1 MGVFKREEKESFYY
15 KINELENLAKTA
27 GVEIA
32 SEVIQFKDDIEPKFY
47 IGKGKLEELKEKILK
62 NKIDVAIFGCDL
74 LPRQTRNL
82 EDFLKIKVIDRTE
95 LIMDIFAQHA
105 RTKEAKIQVELA
117 QLMYRLSKLR
127 GMGKW
132 LSRLGGGIG
141 TRGPGEKILEVKR
154 RNIMERIKNLKRK
167 LLEIENQRNIQSER
181 RKTFFKIC
189 LIGYTNAG
197 KTSLLNLITKEKA
210 ETRDALFVTLDAL
223 TRKFYINGVP
233 VLLSDTVGFIENLP
247 LHLLHAFKSTLKVI
261 IDADLL
267 LHVIDVSHPLKEK
280 HIEAVNKILEEMK
293 IGGKKDIIYV
303 FNKYD
308 LFLNNEEKVYLK
320 NKYKPLVFVSAKTK
334 ENINLLLDK
343 IRRFALKWKNKKEV
357 LNGRNHIK
365 TLYKFRKT

>member
-1 MGVFKREEKESFYY
+1 MKEKAILVGVFKREERESSYY
-15 KINELENLAKTA
+15 KLNELESLAKTA
-27 GVEIA
+27 GVEVI
-32 SEVIQFKDDIEPKFY
+32 SEIVQFKDEIDPKYY
-47 IGKGKLEELKEKILK
+47 IGKGKLEEIKEKILQ
-62 NKIDVAIFGCDL
+62 NDVQVVIFGCDL

-105 RTKEAKIQVELA
+105 KTKEAKIQVELA

-154 RNIMERIKNLKRK
+154 RNIMQRIKHLKRK
-167 LLEIENQRNIQSER
+167 LKEIENQRNVQSKR
-181 RKTFFKIC
+181 RKNFFKVC

-210 ETRDALFVTLDAL
+210 ETKDALFVTLDAL
-223 TRKFYINGVP
+223 TRKFYIDSVP
-233 VLLSDTVGFIENLP
+233 VLLSDTVGFIENIP
-247 LHLLHAFKSTLKVI
+247 LHLIHAFKSTLKVT

-267 LHVIDVSHPLKEK
+267 LHVVDISNPLKEE
-280 HIEAVNKILEEMK
+280 HIEAVNRILEEM
-293 IGGKKDIIYV
+293 GLLDKKNIVYV

-308 LFLNNEEKVYLK
+308 LFINEEEKLYLK
-320 NKYKPLVFVSAKTK
+320 NKYKPAIFVSAKTG

-343 IRRFALKWKNKKEV
+343 IREFALKWKSKIEV
-357 LNGRNHIK
+357 
-365 TLYKFRKT
+365 

>member
-1 MGVFKREEKESFYY
+1 LKEKAILVGVFKREERESSYY
-15 KINELENLAKTA
+15 KLNELENLAKTA
-27 GVEIA
+27 GVEVV
-32 SEVIQFKDDIEPKFY
+32 SEVVQFKDETNPRYY
-47 IGKGKLEELKEKILK
+47 IGKGKLEEIKEKILQ
-62 NKIDVAIFGCDL
+62 NNVHVVIFGCDL

-82 EDFLKIKVIDRTE
+82 EDFLKVKVIDRTE

-105 RTKEAKIQVELA
+105 KTKEAKIQVELA

-154 RNIMERIKNLKRK
+154 RNIMERIKHLKRK
-167 LLEIENQRNIQSER
+167 LKEIENQRNVQSKR
-181 RKTFFKIC
+181 RKNFFKIC

-197 KTSLLNLITKEKA
+197 KTSLLNLITKENA
-210 ETRDALFVTLDAL
+210 ETKDALFVTLDAL
-223 TRKFYINGVP
+223 TRKFYVDGVP

-247 LHLLHAFKSTLKVI
+247 LHLIHAFKSTLKVT

-267 LHVIDVSHPLKEK
+267 LHVVDISNPLKED
-280 HIEAVNKILEEMK
+280 HIEAVNKILEEM
-293 IGGKKDIIYV
+293 GLLDKKDIIYV

-308 LFLNNEEKVYLK
+308 LFIDEEEKVYLK
-320 NKYKPLVFVSAKTK
+320 NKYKPAIFVSAKTG

-343 IRRFALKWKNKKEV
+343 IRKLALKWKSKIEV
-357 LNGRNHIK
+357 
-365 TLYKFRKT
+365 